1 MADPTLITSPV
12 KIDVIPEVVRIVSP
26 LARSAAND
34 TVIPVPTIGLWIM
47 LSIAINALVF
57 WFLLTKLWEVPIPTE
72 ARSNTTGLTFNAF
85 SAVAASLTKLPLTLT
100 IKTESGR

>member
-1 MADPTLITSPV
+1 MI
-12 KIDVIPEVVRIVSP
+12 
-26 LARSAAND
+26 
-34 TVIPVPTIGLWIM
+34 

-57 WFLLTKLWEVPIPTE
+57 WFLLTKLCEVPIPTE
-72 ARSNTTGLTFNAF
+72 LRSNTTGLTFNAF